1 MLFSYKAITK
11 SGEERLGNIDAVNED
26 VAISSLQRRDLVIV
40 SIRSADKIPIFERDI
55 TLLSR
60 VSTKDIVILSRQI
73 ATLFEAQ
80 VSALRSFKLLAAESE
95 NRTLSRK
102 ISEVGD
108 DLQSGMSI
116 SQALNKHPSVF
127 SPFYVNMVRSGEE
140 SGKLSET
147 FSYLADYMERTYE
160 LTSKVRGA
168 LAYPAFVLSIFV
180 IIMILLMTKV
190 VPKLADVLTGTGQEL
205 PVYTKIIIGI
215 SDFLVNYGLF
225 LFVLLIIGGVF
236 LWQYTKTGVISFS
249 KFKIKLPLFGEL
261 FRKIY
266 LARISDNMYTML
278 SSGIPM
284 IKSIEISA
292 SIVGND
298 VYKNILLDA
307 ANSIK
312 TGNTMSGALVG
323 YREIP
328 AIMIQMIKVGEET
341 GQLANILQ
349 KLAKFYKR
357 EVDTAIET
365 LISLIEPILMVLL
378 GLGVGIVLAAVLIP
392 IYNIAGG
399 IN

>member
-11 SGEERLGNIDAVNED
+11 SGEERTGNIDAANED
-26 VAISSLQRRDLVIV
+26 VAVSSLQRRDLVIV
-40 SIRSADKIPIFERDI
+40 SIHQADKIPLFERDI
-55 TLLSR
+55 SFFNR
-60 VSTKDIVILSRQI
+60 ISNKDVVILSRQV
-73 ATLFEAQ
+73 ATLFESQ
-80 VSALRSFKLLAAESE
+80 VPALRSFKLLATELD
-95 NRTLSRK
+95 NPLLRK
-102 ISEVGD
+102 KLSEVGD
-108 DLQSGMSI
+108 DLQSGTSI

-127 SPFYVNMVRSGEE
+127 SNFYVNMVRSGEE

-147 FSYLADYMERTYE
+147 FAYLADYLERTYE

-168 LAYPAFVLSIFV
+168 LAYPAFVLMVFV
-180 IIMILLMTKV
+180 VIMILLMTKI
-190 VPKLADVLTGTGQEL
+190 VPQLADILTASGQEL
-205 PVYTKIIIGI
+205 PVYTKMVIGV
-215 SDFLVNYGLF
+215 SNFLVNYGLF
-225 LFVLLIIGGVF
+225 ALVVLVIAGVLLWKYSVS
-236 LWQYTKTGVISFS
+236 GVISFS
-249 KFKIKLPLFGEL
+249 ALKLKLPLFGDL

-284 IKSIEISA
+284 IKSIEIS
-292 SIVGND
+292 SSVVGNE
-298 VYKNILLDA
+298 VYKKILEDA
-307 ANSIK
+307 AQGIK
-312 TGNTMSGALVG
+312 TGNTMSGTFSG
-323 YREIP
+323 YHEIP

-349 KLAKFYKR
+349 KLAKFYRR

-365 LISLIEPILMVLL
+365 LISLIEPVLMVFL

>member
-11 SGEERLGNIDAVNED
+11 SGEERVGNIDAVNED

-40 SIRSADKIPIFERDI
+40 SIRAADKVPIFDRDI
-55 TLLSR
+55 SILSR
-60 VSTKDIVILSRQI
+60 VSNKDVVILSRQI

-95 NRTLSRK
+95 NHTLRKK

-147 FSYLADYMERTYE
+147 FAYLADYMERTYE

-168 LAYPAFVLSIFV
+168 LAYPAFVLCVFV
-180 IIMILLMTKV
+180 LIMILLMTKV
-190 VPKLADVLTGTGQEL
+190 VPKLADVLTASGQEL
-205 PVYTKIIIGI
+205 PVYTKVIIGI
-215 SDFLVNYGLF
+215 SNLLVHYGLF
-225 LFVLLIIGGVF
+225 LLVVFIIIGV
-236 LWQYTKTGVISFS
+236 LVWQYTKTGAISFS
-249 KFKIKLPLFGEL
+249 KIKLKIPLFGDL

-292 SIVGND
+292 NIVGND

-312 TGNTMSGALVG
+312 TGNTMSGSLVG

-399 IN
+399 IS

>member
-11 SGEERLGNIDAVNED
+11 SGEERTGNIDAVNED

-40 SIRSADKIPIFERDI
+40 SIHSADKIPIFERDI
-55 TLLSR
+55 SFLNR
-60 VSTKDIVILSRQI
+60 VSNKDVVILSRQI
-73 ATLFEAQ
+73 ATLFESQ
-80 VSALRSFKLLAAESE
+80 VSALRSFKLLSVELE
-95 NRTLSRK
+95 NPLMRK
-102 ISEVGD
+102 KLSEVGD
-108 DLQSGMSI
+108 DLQSGMAI

-127 SPFYVNMVRSGEE
+127 SSFYVNMVRSGEE

-147 FSYLADYMERTYE
+147 FAYLADYLERTHE

-168 LAYPAFVLSIFV
+168 LAYPAFVLIVFV
-180 IIMILLMTKV
+180 IIMVLLMTKI
-190 VPKLADVLTGTGQEL
+190 VPQLADMLKAGGQEL

-215 SDFLVNYGLF
+215 SDFMVNYGLF
-225 LFVLLIIGGVF
+225 FLVVLIMVGVAV
-236 LWQYTKTGVISFS
+236 WRYSKAGVISFS
-249 KFKIKLPLFGEL
+249 AIKLKLPLFGDL

-292 SIVGND
+292 NVVGND
-298 VYKNILLDA
+298 IYKRILEDA
-307 ANSIK
+307 ADAIK
-312 TGNTMSGALVG
+312 TGNTMSSALVG
-323 YREIP
+323 YKEIP

-341 GQLANILQ
+341 GQVANILQ
-349 KLAKFYKR
+349 KLAKFYRR
-357 EVDTAIET
+357 EVDTSVET
-365 LISLIEPILMVLL
+365 LISLVEPILMVFL

-392 IYNIAGG
+392 IYDIAGG

>member
-11 SGEERLGNIDAVNED
+11 SGEERTGNIDAVNED

-40 SIRSADKIPIFERDI
+40 SMRQADKVPIFERDI
-55 TLLSR
+55 LFLNR
-60 VSTKDIVILSRQI
+60 VSNKDVVILSRQI
-73 ATLFEAQ
+73 ATLFESQ
-80 VSALRSFKLLAAESE
+80 VSALRAFKLLASESE
-95 NRTLSRK
+95 NAVLRK
-102 ISEVGD
+102 KLTEVGD
-108 DLQSGMSI
+108 DLQGGMSI

-127 SPFYVNMVRSGEE
+127 TGFYVNMVRSGEE

-147 FSYLADYMERTYE
+147 FSYLADYLERFYE

-168 LAYPAFVLSIFV
+168 LAYPAFVLFV
-180 IIMILLMTKV
+180 FIAIMILLMTQV
-190 VPKLADVLTGTGQEL
+190 VPKLADILTGSGQEL

-215 SDFLVNYGLF
+215 SYFLVNYGLF
-225 LFVLLIIGGVF
+225 LLVVLIMGGVLLWRYNRSGA
-236 LWQYTKTGVISFS
+236 ISFS
-249 KFKIKLPLFGEL
+249 KLKLKLPLFGEL

-284 IKSIEISA
+284 IKSIEIS
-292 SIVGND
+292 STVVGND
-298 VYKNILLDA
+298 VYKGILMDA
-307 ANSIK
+307 ADAIK
-312 TGNTMSGALVG
+312 TGNTMSSALVG
-323 YREIP
+323 YKEIP

>member
-11 SGEERLGNIDAVNED
+11 SGEERTGNIDAVNED

-40 SIRSADKIPIFERDI
+40 SIHSADKIPIFERDI
-55 TLLSR
+55 SFLNR
-60 VSTKDIVILSRQI
+60 VSNKDVVILSRQI
-73 ATLFEAQ
+73 ATLFESQ
-80 VSALRSFKLLAAESE
+80 VPALRSFKLLSVELE
-95 NRTLSRK
+95 NPLMRK
-102 ISEVGD
+102 KLSEVGD
-108 DLQSGMSI
+108 DLQSGMAI

-127 SPFYVNMVRSGEE
+127 SSFYVNMVRSGEE

-147 FSYLADYMERTYE
+147 FAYLADYLERTHE

-168 LAYPAFVLSIFV
+168 LAYPAFVLIVFV
-180 IIMILLMTKV
+180 IIMVLLMTKI
-190 VPKLADVLTGTGQEL
+190 VPQLADMLKAGGQEL

-225 LFVLLIIGGVF
+225 FLVVLIMAGGAVWGYSKAGGILFFAIKL
-236 LWQYTKTGVISFS
+236 
-249 KFKIKLPLFGEL
+249 KLPLFGDL

-292 SIVGND
+292 NVVGND
-298 VYKNILLDA
+298 IYKRILEDA
-307 ANSIK
+307 ADAIK
-312 TGNTMSGALVG
+312 TGNTMSSAQVG
-323 YREIP
+323 
-328 AIMIQMIKVGEET
+328 
-341 GQLANILQ
+341 NILQ
-349 KLAKFYKR
+349 KLAKFYRR
-357 EVDTAIET
+357 EVDTSVVT
-365 LISLIEPILMVLL
+365 LISLIEPILMIFL

-392 IYNIAGG
+392 IYDIAGG

>member
-60 VSTKDIVILSRQI
+60 VSNKDIVILSRQI